1 MVMRLCLCLLFLG
14 DKVLIDI
21 IKSKIHTNVLF
32 SNLSDTTCGA
42 IVTFE
47 GRVRNHNDG
56 KKITNLYYEC
66 YESMA
71 LKVMNEI
78 KEEALKK
85 WDVKQITVIHRIGNI
100 PIGEIAV
107 WIGISSVHRKEAFNA
122 CEFMI
127 NEIKHKVP
135 IWKKETYEDG
145 STSWVDSCEVIP
157 SAR

>member
-1 MVMRLCLCLLFLG
+1 MKLYLCLLFPG
-14 DKVLIDI
+14 DEVLIDI
-21 IKSKIHTNVLF
+21 IKSKIHTDILF
-32 SNLSDTTCGA
+32 SNLSDPACGA

-56 KKITNLYYEC
+56 KKIINLHYEC

-85 WDVKQITVIHRIGNI
+85 WDVKKIIAIHRIGNI
-100 PIGEIAV
+100 PIGETAV
-107 WIGISSVHRKEAFNA
+107 WIGVLSVHRKEAFSA

-145 STSWVDSCEVIP
+145 STSWVDCCEVV
-157 SAR
+157 SSTK